1 MLMFELE
8 VMFVKS
14 RELHGMIKKFGK
26 TSTWK
31 TRMSHITSHH
41 AHHIFYHAHRTH
53 ASHHTKITPATRRP
67 GYRTISP
74 LLSFLSNSIAPH
86 AQRHHHLFTIYP
98 IGSTLKFCFLARRTL
113 IYRSLVLVVLITGI
127 YIDNRR
133 SSLNTNTTNTVG
145 TRVHTQQQSII
156 QTNEK

>member
-1 MLMFELE
+1 M
-8 VMFVKS
+8 VP
-14 RELHGMIKKFGK
+14 
-26 TSTWK
+26 
-31 TRMSHITSHH
+31 
-41 AHHIFYHAHRTH
+41 Y
-53 ASHHTKITPATRRP
+53 
-67 GYRTISP
+67 YP

-156 QTNEK
+156 QSNKNEINITPPNNHNHPLPSYTNHIPLYPHGRPILGPFHQPPIRL